1 MLIVE
6 YRGMATLT
14 DSTALYV
21 VRWLFVGVVGRL
33 MLLLPFDI
41 IFLKM
46 LGLSSPPLLVFMV
59 ERASLE
65 DALDTVLEPGLLA
78 FPLVVRM

>member
-46 LGLSSPPLLVFMV
+46 LGLSSPLLVFMV